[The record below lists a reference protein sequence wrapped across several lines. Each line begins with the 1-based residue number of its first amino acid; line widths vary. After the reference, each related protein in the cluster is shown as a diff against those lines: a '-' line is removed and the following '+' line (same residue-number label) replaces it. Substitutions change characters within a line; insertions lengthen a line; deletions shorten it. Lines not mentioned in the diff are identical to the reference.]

1 MLTLVKMIAALA
13 IFSLCRPVAAE
24 EKMQHWLRANAAL
37 HDEGSPLFYVNQE
50 DKGKILIILGEQVY
64 LLETKYPSVVRVI
77 NTLPKANGEFEVD
90 GITTEP
96 LKDMTAIIQHIPG
109 TPKFA
114 GAMYWLGWLV
124 CFQDSGKL
132 DSDQPP
138 RCTMF
143 ARYEEG
149 SSSEAAAQEHNKP
162 IVKRVKR
169 EPIKV
174 GGNVQES
181 KLIRRVEPVY
191 PELAK
196 RARIQGRVVLVVTVD
211 EQGNVAEVKVNSGH
225 PLLNEAVVMAV
236 RHWKY
241 SPTLLNGEPV
251 PVIAT
256 VTVRF
261 DLAALGEIEVPVRD

>member
-1 MLTLVKMIAALA
+1 MPTLMKYFAVLA
-13 IFSLCRPVAAE
+13 IFSLCRPVVAE
-24 EKMQHWLRANAAL
+24 EKMQHWLRANAVL

-50 DKGKILIILGEQVY
+50 DKGEVLIILGEQVY

-77 NTLPKANGEFEVD
+77 STLPKTKGDFDVG
-90 GITTEP
+90 GIATEP
-96 LKDMTAIIQHIPG
+96 LKDMTATIQHIPG

-114 GAMYWLGWLV
+114 GGMYWLGWLV

-132 DSDQPP
+132 DSGHPP
-138 RCTMF
+138 RCYMF

-149 SSSEAAAQEHNKP
+149 SPSEAAVQEQNRP
-162 IVKRVKR
+162 SFRRVKR

-174 GGNVQES
+174 GENVQES
-181 KLIRRVEPVY
+181 KLIRRVEPAY

-196 RARIQGRVVLVVTVD
+196 RARVEGRVLLAVTVD
-211 EQGNVAEVKVNSGH
+211 EEGNVSEIRVIVGH
-225 PLLNEAVVMAV
+225 PLLVEAAVTAV
-236 RHWKY
+236 RQWKY

-261 DLAALGEIEVPVRD
+261 SLAALGETAIPAER

>member
-1 MLTLVKMIAALA
+1 MPTLMKIIAALA

-77 NTLPKANGEFEVD
+77 NTLPKENGEFEVV

-114 GAMYWLGWLV
+114 GGMYWLGWLV
-124 CFQDSGKL
+124 CFQDNGKL
-132 DSDQPP
+132 DSDHQP
-138 RCTMF
+138 RCYMF

-149 SSSEAAAQEHNKP
+149 SPSEAAPQEQNRP
-162 IVKRVKR
+162 IVKR

-196 RARIQGRVVLVVTVD
+196 RARVEGRVLLVVTVD
-211 EQGNVAEVKVNSGH
+211 EEGNVSEIRVIAGH
-225 PLLNEAVVMAV
+225 PLLVEAALGAV
-236 RHWKY
+236 RQWKY
-241 SPTLLNGEPV
+241 SPTLLNGERV
-251 PVIAT
+251 PVITT

-261 DLAALGEIEVPVRD
+261 SFAALGETAVPVGD

>member
-1 MLTLVKMIAALA
+1 MPTLMKIIAALA

-77 NTLPKANGEFEVD
+77 NTLPKANGEFEV
-90 GITTEP
+90 GGLTTEP

-114 GAMYWLGWLV
+114 GGMYWLGWVV
-124 CFQDSGKL
+124 CFQYNGKL
-132 DSDQPP
+132 DSDHQP
-138 RCTMF
+138 RCCMF

-149 SSSEAAAQEHNKP
+149 SQSEAAAQEQNRP
-162 IVKRVKR
+162 IVKR

-181 KLIRRVEPVY
+181 KLIRGVEPVY

-225 PLLNEAVVMAV
+225 PLLNEAVVTAV
-236 RHWKY
+236 RQWKY

-261 DLAALGEIEVPVRD
+261 DLAALGETEVPIRD